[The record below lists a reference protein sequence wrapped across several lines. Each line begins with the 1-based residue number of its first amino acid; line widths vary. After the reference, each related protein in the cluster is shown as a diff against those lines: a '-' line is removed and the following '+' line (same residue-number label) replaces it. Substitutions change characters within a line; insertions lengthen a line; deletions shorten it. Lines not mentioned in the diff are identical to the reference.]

1 MTLEQDAGG
10 RTLMFLTLYGSLR
23 QGGQIGHYLN
33 SLRRLGISKT
43 GRLPGLRIYV
53 AGAVPGAVFTG
64 DENDYTIVEYLS
76 VHLTYFNYKK
86 TFKFLDRVEGVEAGL
101 YRRDQYKT
109 PEGTSWI
116 YTICNPEKYENMPVV
131 HDWLEWTAKDE
142 EEKRRIIESCNPDP
156 EVLIGFF

>member
-1 MTLEQDAGG
+1 MLI
-10 RTLMFLTLYGSLR
+10 TLYGSLR

-33 SLRRLGISKT
+33 SLRRIGTSKV

-64 DENDYTIVEYLS
+64 DDNDYTVVEYLS
-76 VHLTYFNYKK
+76 ANLGHFNYQQ
-86 TFKFLDRVEGVEAGL
+86 TFKALDQIEGVDAGL

-109 PEGTSWI
+109 PEGVSWI
-116 YTICNPEKYENMPVV
+116 YTICNPERYENMPVV
-131 HDWLEWTAKDE
+131 HDWLSWASKSD

-156 EVLIGFF
+156 EILIGFF

>member
-10 RTLMFLTLYGSLR
+10 RTLMLLTLYGSLR
-23 QGGQIGHYLN
+23 QGGQLGHYLN
-33 SLRRLGISKT
+33 FLRQMGLSKV

-64 DENDYTIVEYLS
+64 DENDYAVVEYLS

-86 TFKFLDRVEGVEAGL
+86 VFKFLDQVEGVDAGL

-131 HDWLEWTAKDE
+131 HDWLAWDAKNE

-156 EVLIGFF
+156 GVLIGFF